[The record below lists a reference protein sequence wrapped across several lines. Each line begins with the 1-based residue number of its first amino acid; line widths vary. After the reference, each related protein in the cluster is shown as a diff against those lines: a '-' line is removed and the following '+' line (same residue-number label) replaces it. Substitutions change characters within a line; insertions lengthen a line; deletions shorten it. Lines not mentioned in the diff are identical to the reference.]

1 MTKNKIKDQELSEE
15 VQQKMNESVEEK
27 VEETRDFLQS
37 VFSTKNFL
45 AIWWL
50 ETCRLRPL
58 SSFWG
63 CYTSP
68 IDIWQNERCGLL
80 TD

>member
-37 VFSTKNFL
+37 VFSTKKTF
-45 AIWWL
+45 
-50 ETCRLRPL
+50 
-58 SSFWG
+58 
-63 CYTSP
+63 
-68 IDIWQNERCGLL
+68 
-80 TD
+80 